1 MGKKIYITE
10 SQLDY
15 IIKNV
20 DLLNEQEQPAQGGD
34 CASLIFK
41 GTQLTIENFGK
52 ILNCFQ
58 KGAGTG
64 KKFWDSKSDN
74 EKKYV
79 LDSIVQSYG
88 NDLQKHGLATK
99 EFNNNPNQPNGYVI
113 NTADW
118 NSSIKRGDK
127 KGTGGLYLNE
137 SNQIYLVNGGAIGL
151 QKGFNNYGDFVNKL
165 NEYNR
170 NAFISKKPPVSMSF
184 QPKTT
189 KGVEGVYK
197 NFAYKL
203 NLSTASDG
211 VLFYLP
217 TSDAKLQKVGIKV
230 GKPEKTPVPQI
241 TFGNQDQPFADDET
255 RLRDE
260 LYNQI
265 AQDLQSKLSDTDIKI
280 DSITIQ
286 SSASNLS
293 SKYIGDNKKGAT
305 SNYQNNQVLA
315 KDRGEMLYQRLQKQF
330 GKNLPQLKDGKV
342 EFRVQPCSK
351 LLNDGRCDQA
361 TDKADPSQKYVKI
374 IYNGIQT
381 KPTFEDET
389 TNKGSYTYTQ
399 WQLKK
404 F

>member
-1 MGKKIYITE
+1 MKE
-10 SQLDY
+10 
-15 IIKNV
+15 
-20 DLLNEQEQPAQGGD
+20 
-34 CASLIFK
+34 
-41 GTQLTIENFGK
+41 LT
-52 ILNCFQ
+52 
-58 KGAGTG
+58 

-230 GKPEKTPVPQI
+230 GEPEKTPVPQI

-265 AQDLQSKLSDTDIKI
+265 AQDLQ
-280 DSITIQ
+280 
-286 SSASNLS
+286 
-293 SKYIGDNKKGAT
+293 
-305 SNYQNNQVLA
+305 QNHSEDR
-315 KDRGEMLYQRLQKQF
+315 KDQPHYPRDLPCKAGLRL
-330 GKNLPQLKDGKV
+330 P
-342 EFRVQPCSK
+342 RPH
-351 LLNDGRCDQA
+351 
-361 TDKADPSQKYVKI
+361 
-374 IYNGIQT
+374 
-381 KPTFEDET
+381 
-389 TNKGSYTYTQ
+389 
-399 WQLKK
+399 
-404 F
+404 

>member
-127 KGTGGLYLNE
+127 KGTG
-137 SNQIYLVNGGAIGL
+137 
-151 QKGFNNYGDFVNKL
+151 
-165 NEYNR
+165 
-170 NAFISKKPPVSMSF
+170 
-184 QPKTT
+184 
-189 KGVEGVYK
+189 
-197 NFAYKL
+197 
-203 NLSTASDG
+203 
-211 VLFYLP
+211 
-217 TSDAKLQKVGIKV
+217 
-230 GKPEKTPVPQI
+230 
-241 TFGNQDQPFADDET
+241 
-255 RLRDE
+255 
-260 LYNQI
+260 
-265 AQDLQSKLSDTDIKI
+265 
-280 DSITIQ
+280 
-286 SSASNLS
+286 
-293 SKYIGDNKKGAT
+293 
-305 SNYQNNQVLA
+305 
-315 KDRGEMLYQRLQKQF
+315 
-330 GKNLPQLKDGKV
+330 
-342 EFRVQPCSK
+342 
-351 LLNDGRCDQA
+351 
-361 TDKADPSQKYVKI
+361 
-374 IYNGIQT
+374 
-381 KPTFEDET
+381 
-389 TNKGSYTYTQ
+389 
-399 WQLKK
+399 
-404 F
+404 